1 MEAGKGGSSSFSYYT
16 ILGVSSD
23 STSAEIRRAYRKLAL
38 QWHPDRCTRTPSLL
52 TEAKQ
57 KFQQIQEAYSVLSDH
72 KKRTV
77 YDAGLY
83 DPEDEDEGFSEFMEE
98 MVSLMAQVRREEK
111 DYYSMEELQ
120 SMFTEMAHDFNL
132 SPSWRCGPSIL
143 DEASHCSK
151 RTRLDKHGR
160 T

>member
-1 MEAGKGGSSSFSYYT
+1 MEIGRGGSSFSYYT
-16 ILGVSSD
+16 ILGISSD
-23 STSAEIRRAYRKLAL
+23 STSTEIRRAYRKLAL
-38 QWHPDRCTRTPSLL
+38 QWHPDRWTRTPSLL
-52 TEAKQ
+52 SEAKQ

-120 SMFTEMAHDFNL
+120 SMFTEMAQDFNQ
-132 SPSWRCGPSIL
+132 SPSWRCGASVI
-143 DEASHCSK
+143 DESPQSAK
-151 RTRLDKHGR
+151 RIRLEKHGR